1 MRLRYAS
8 SPQPRSSVE
17 QAVILTQIRKDAAER
32 VASYQMRE
40 TLIRV
45 TATPKARPDSRVL
58 PSGYSMRGVILT
70 RTLAPTVSS
79 LLLAPGPEGTRT
91 PAERVVLQ
99 NPALDGLAA
108 FQLVDDLTRTGA
120 QLEHRRADGSV
131 KPARTSPQHQQLRT
145 ATFQSP
151 NPSATRPRVRN
162 SASALIAREHARP
175 RSLAQ
180 RPTS

>member
-17 QAVILTQIRKDAAER
+17 QAVILTQIRKEAAER

-58 PSGYSMRGVILT
+58 PSGYSMRGVILA

-79 LLLAPGPEGTRT
+79 LPLAPGPEGTRT
-91 PAERVVLQ
+91 PAERVVLE
-99 NPALDGLAA
+99 NPVLDGLAA
-108 FQLVDDLTRTGA
+108 FQLVDELTRTGA

-131 KPARTSPQHQQLRT
+131 KPARKGPQHQLRT